1 VSLAYNNI
9 EDYNR
14 TVDEIGRRMAKNVIA
29 GLVSLFTITD
39 EQAMWRVQTQ
49 NDHQAFD
56 ILVERWQERIRAL
69 CIRMTGN
76 LHTAED
82 LLQETFSRV
91 FEKRAAFRG
100 DSKFSTWL
108 WRIALNLC
116 YDELR
121 RQQRHPAAHEEQMEA
136 VLRVHGI
143 DSMTPRGHVQQ
154 LEEAEL
160 VREALMQLAENYRSV
175 LVLRHYEGLKLR
187 EIAQVLEIPEGTV
200 NSRMAEALSQLTRIL
215 EPQIKSGPRNQS
227 RSANKPREL
236 FAL

>member
-1 VSLAYNNI
+1 
-9 EDYNR
+9 
-14 TVDEIGRRMAKNVIA
+14 MAKKVIA

-39 EQAMWRVQTQ
+39 EQAMWRVQSQ
-49 NDHQAFD
+49 NDHRAFD
-56 ILVERWQERIRAL
+56 LLVERWQERIRAL

-82 LLQETFSRV
+82 LVQETFARV
-91 FEKRAAFRG
+91 FEKRSAFRG

-121 RQQRHPAAHEEQMEA
+121 RQQRHPQAHEEQMDGI
-136 VLRVHGI
+136 LRVHGI
-143 DSMTPRGHVQQ
+143 DSTTPRMRVQQ

-160 VREALMQLAENYRSV
+160 VREALMQLAENYRAV

-187 EIAQVLEIPEGTV
+187 EIAEVLDIPEGTV
-200 NSRMAEALSQLTRIL
+200 NSRMAEGLVQLTRIL
-215 EPQIKSGPRNQS
+215 EPQIKSKAHPK
-227 RSANKPREL
+227 SANKPKEI